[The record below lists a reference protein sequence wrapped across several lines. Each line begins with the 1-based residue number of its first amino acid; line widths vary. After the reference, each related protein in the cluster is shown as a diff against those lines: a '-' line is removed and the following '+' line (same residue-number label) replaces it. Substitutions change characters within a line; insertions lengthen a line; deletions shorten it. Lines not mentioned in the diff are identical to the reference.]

1 MYKVGAIVQCTLG
14 DDGQIKDFYSFSR
27 YSWTIKKCN
36 TAFKSVVF
44 KLNNCPDYK
53 LTIKYV

>member
-53 LTIKYV
+53 LTIK